1 MLIGRAAELQR
12 IHDMLAAARAGR
24 SAVLVLSGGPGIGK
38 TALLDEAAALARA
51 QGMTVLAARSLESE
65 AELPFF
71 GLAELL
77 RPVLGLRE
85 RLPAAQAAALD
96 AALALH
102 GEGDGAAAA
111 PLARLAIG
119 AALLGILGLAA
130 EDAPVLCVLD
140 DMQWLDEPSKE
151 ALRFAA
157 RRLDTEG
164 VAMLGAQRPVLSEL
178 SAGIPEHEL
187 DALPADA
194 ALELLRATRPEQIP
208 AEVLHQVV
216 TTAAGNPMALL
227 EIPELLS
234 REELEGRAPLEGPLP
249 PGSTLERVI
258 ARRLESLP
266 GITREALAVV
276 AAAEVRAGEIALRAL
291 ELTGLPAIALE
302 PAEEAGMV
310 TLGPGHVTFRHPL
323 LRAAAYHAAP
333 PVHRRR
339 AHRAVAAALPE
350 DDPQRAWQLAAA
362 ASGPDEQAAS
372 ALEAAGAA
380 ARARG
385 GFVSAAHA
393 HLRAAELSPDPVQRA
408 RRLVEAAR
416 DLQPAGHPEEGL
428 ARLEQAERVL
438 ATAEGADVTAVAGEL
453 TALRAQVG
461 LRVGRAAEAQ
471 GLLRRQ
477 AARIE
482 DREPL
487 QAAML
492 LVQSSLAGMALQ
504 DHRGWLGDAERA
516 LALAGEVELL
526 RGLAA
531 LSAGSARLTA
541 PDTAGGRAL
550 LAEGEALVERA
561 GIGTALALAPELVAL
576 AAHGWLWVDEY
587 ERGHAMLD
595 RLVEA
600 GRAGAAVGALPYP
613 LAARAQ
619 AQLRLGRLPQARAD
633 ADEAVALAEQ
643 TRQDPALVI
652 ALGTVAM
659 VEAWRGEAAA
669 CHAATTRA
677 RELSARR
684 GMPLPGIY
692 ALYAEAMLATALQTA
707 DAVERAEAMRDT
719 ALPGNLVWVPELV
732 EAYLADGRRHDAE
745 PWVEHYA
752 ALAPGKRVA
761 PAVAERMRGQLHG
774 DEAALRRALAL
785 HAGHAAP
792 HEEGRTQLAL
802 GELLLAGGRREEARE
817 PLRAAI
823 DRFDRAGARPW
834 AERARRGLRAAGA
847 VARAAVETPAG
858 AELTA
863 HEQRVAQLVAQG
875 LTNRET
881 AAALFVS
888 TKTVE
893 HHLRNVFRKLGVRRR
908 AELAR
913 AMVEQRA
920 A

>member
-12 IHDMLAAARAGR
+12 IEEMLAAARAGR
-24 SAVLVLSGGPGIGK
+24 SAALVLSGGPGIGK
-38 TALLDEAAALARA
+38 TALLAEAAALARA
-51 QGMTVLAARSLESE
+51 HGMTVLAARSLESE
-65 AELPFF
+65 AELPFL
-71 GLAELL
+71 GLGELL
-77 RPVLGLRE
+77 RPVLPLAA
-85 RLPAAQAAALD
+85 RLPAAQTAALD
-96 AALALH
+96 AALGA
-102 GEGDGAAAA
+102 GEPAAAG
-111 PLARLAIG
+111 PQARLAIG
-119 AALLGILGLAA
+119 AALLGLLGLAA
-130 EDAPVLCVLD
+130 EGAPVLCVLD

-164 VAMLGAQRPVLSEL
+164 VALLGAQRPVLSEL
-178 SAGIPEHEL
+178 SAGIAELEL
-187 DALPADA
+187 DSLPDSA
-194 ALELLRATRPEQIP
+194 AVELLRAGRGEPIPQAVLEQIV
-208 AEVLHQVV
+208 A
-216 TTAAGNPMALL
+216 TAAGNPMALQ
-227 EIPELLS
+227 EIPALLS
-234 REELEGRAPLEGPLP
+234 RDELEGRAPLEGPLP
-249 PGSTLERVI
+249 PGSTLERVV
-258 ARRLESLP
+258 ARRLDALP

-302 PAEEAGMV
+302 PAEEAGIV
-310 TLGPGHVTFRHPL
+310 VLGPGQVTFRHPL

-339 AHRAVAAALPE
+339 AHRAVAAALPA

-362 ASGPDEQAAS
+362 ASRPDEPTAA

-393 HLRAAELSPDPVQRA
+393 HLRAAELSPDPVARA

-428 ARLEQAERVL
+428 SRLEQAEGVL
-438 ATAEGADVTAVAGEL
+438 ATAEGADATAVAGEL
-453 TALRAQVG
+453 ATLRAQIG
-461 LRVGRAAEAQ
+461 LRLGRAAEAQ
-471 GLLRRQ
+471 ELLRRAAARAEEGAPPQ
-477 AARIE
+477 AAI
-482 DREPL
+482 
-487 QAAML
+487 L
-492 LVQSSLAGMALQ
+492 LVQASLAGMALQ
-504 DHRGWLGDAERA
+504 DHSGWLGDAERA
-516 LALAGEVELL
+516 LALAGDADLL

-531 LSAGSARLTA
+531 LSAGAARLTA

-550 LAEGEALVERA
+550 LAEGEALLDRA

-576 AAHGWLWVDEY
+576 AAHGWLWIEEY
-587 ERGHAMLD
+587 ERGLAMLD
-595 RLVEA
+595 RLVTE

-619 AQLRLGRLPQARAD
+619 AHLRLGHLPQARAD

-643 TRQDPALVI
+643 SRQDPVLVI

-659 VEAWRGEAAA
+659 VEAWRGDAAA
-669 CHAATTRA
+669 CHAAAQRA
-677 RELSARR
+677 EAVGAARD
-684 GMPLPGIY
+684 MPLPAIY
-692 ALYAEAMLATALQTA
+692 ALYAEAMLAAALQA
-707 DAVERAEAMRDT
+707 DDAIARGEAIRDA
-719 ALPGNLVWVPELV
+719 ALPGNVVWVPELV
-732 EAYLADGRRHDAE
+732 DAYLAAGRRDDAA

-752 ALAPGKRVA
+752 QLAPGKRVA
-761 PAVAERMRGQLHG
+761 PAIAERMKGQLDG
-774 DEAALRRALAL
+774 DEDALRRAVEL
-785 HAGHAAP
+785 HRGHPAP
-792 HEEGRTQLAL
+792 QEEGRTQLAL
-802 GELLLAGGRREEARE
+802 GELLLSRGRREEARA
-817 PLRAAI
+817 PLRAAVE
-823 DRFDRAGARPW
+823 RFDACGAKPW
-834 AERARRGLRAAGA
+834 AERARRGLRAAGG
-847 VARAAVETPAG
+847 VARAAAETPAG